1 MLHNLQ
7 CALAKTNQVNVSGTL
22 VLLGEFAT
30 SFFSALMGVIGSAKL
45 LQALARDHLIPG
57 LSLFGQGTKSRDEPT
72 YAIIITY
79 AIAQISMLSDINALA
94 SFGKYIRITKRE
106 IYLTQFSHD
115 DLPDDIPCHQFGMF
129 PAQDRLG
136 SKF

>member
-1 MLHNLQ
+1 MPYDLQ
-7 CALAKTNQVNVSGTL
+7 FPLAKANQVNVSGTL
-22 VLLGEFAT
+22 ILLGEFAT

-94 SFGKYIRITKRE
+94 SFGKYICITKNE
-106 IYLTQFSHD
+106 IDLIQISHN
-115 DLPDDIPCHQFGMF
+115 DLPHDFPCHQFGMF
-129 PAQDRLG
+129 LAQDRLG